1 LTLCYVYLMVD
12 RKAAAGLSRLKQ
24 VLTAQQS
31 LAAVTKWPLMNE
43 MRCPMPARMIL
54 ALMLGMLVLPACQ
67 QDEPPLTTEGAISLR
82 EKAEQGQVSAQLQLG
97 RMYDMGQGVPQDYKE
112 AFRWY
117 QAAANQGDADSQSR
131 LGLMYATGKG
141 IPQDY
146 KEAFRWY
153 QAAAEQGQVSAQ
165 SSLGRMYDMGQGV
178 PQDYKEAFRW
188 YQAAAEQGTADAQRY
203 LGFMYVEGRGVPQD
217 FKEAVR
223 WWRAAS
229 EQGHADA
236 QSNLGVMYTNGQG
249 VPQDY
254 IQAHMW
260 YNLAAS
266 GRRDDDDRKMAAKNR
281 DSIAEKMTPEQ
292 IAEAQRLAREWRPKT
307 GSQ

>member
-1 LTLCYVYLMVD
+1 MLCYVYLMVD

-97 RMYDMGQGVPQDYKE
+97 RMYDMGQGVPKDDKE
-112 AFRWY
+112 AVRWY

-153 QAAAEQGQVSAQ
+153 QPGFHVCGGTGSASRLQGNCPVVE
-165 SSLGRMYDMGQGV
+165 SS
-178 PQDYKEAFRW
+178 FR
-188 YQAAAEQGTADAQRY
+188 AGTC
-203 LGFMYVEGRGVPQD
+203 GC
-217 FKEAVR
+217 
-223 WWRAAS
+223 
-229 EQGHADA
+229 
-236 QSNLGVMYTNGQG
+236 
-249 VPQDY
+249 
-254 IQAHMW
+254 
-260 YNLAAS
+260 
-266 GRRDDDDRKMAAKNR
+266 
-281 DSIAEKMTPEQ
+281 PEQ
-292 IAEAQRLAREWRPKT
+292 PWCHVYQRT
-307 GSQ
+307 GCASRLYPSTHVVQPCRFRASR

>member
-1 LTLCYVYLMVD
+1 
-12 RKAAAGLSRLKQ
+12 
-24 VLTAQQS
+24 
-31 LAAVTKWPLMNE
+31 
-43 MRCPMPARMIL
+43 MPARMIL

-117 QAAANQGDADSQSR
+117 QAAA
-131 LGLMYATGKG
+131 
-141 IPQDY
+141 
-146 KEAFRWY
+146 
-153 QAAAEQGQVSAQ
+153 EQ
-165 SSLGRMYDMGQGV
+165 
-178 PQDYKEAFRW
+178 EH
-188 YQAAAEQGTADAQRY
+188 ADAQRY

-217 FKEAVR
+217 YKEAVR
-223 WWRAAS
+223 WYQVAAD
-229 EQGHADA
+229 QGTADA
-236 QSNLGVMYTNGQG
+236 QSNLGFMYTNGQG

-266 GRRDDDDRKMAAKNR
+266 GRQDDDDRKMAARNR